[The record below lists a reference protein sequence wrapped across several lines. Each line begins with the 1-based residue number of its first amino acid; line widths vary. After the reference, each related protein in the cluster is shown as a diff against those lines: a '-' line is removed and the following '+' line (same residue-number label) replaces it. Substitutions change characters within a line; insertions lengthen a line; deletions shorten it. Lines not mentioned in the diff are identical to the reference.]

1 MGDELADGSRNR
13 RVPHSLMLSA
23 IAARKARLQLTP
35 QVSSKK
41 RKSSPKTPQIP
52 EKRPRSHPS
61 FNSSAKGTRKNT
73 PKHDVTTS
81 VTTSPDA
88 LTGEEDAIPP
98 NSSDDDD
105 SDMSITLDDKDTTLV
120 PQGHPTEPTRRER
133 TKAWSPSRPVV
144 DSSDEASDVSVQPL
158 SDPSHFFHHIR
169 PLPNEELEILSTYQ
183 PVHGQNM
190 FRLLMEEGSALGLSG
205 PAVIL
210 VLSPSAT
217 VSFVGTYRLR
227 VLRGSIS
234 LLGTIIQSSHVLHH
248 VFAPRSSP
256 IPVIRA
262 HMAHEESSKSLS
274 DIPAQIIN
282 TIAEDDVL
290 IVLQELRTGI
300 EGLGRVV
307 RTFEGVFDQVNPE
320 GAPDLPLKGVHLV
333 GHSLSE
339 DVCLTHEIAGNSYRP
354 RYAYLS
360 GTAILGGCIF
370 CIIVVLRA

>member
-1 MGDELADGSRNR
+1 MKTKKNGEILRRDGGNESAEGHKLWPSMGWEMSWLMRAVTDGA
-13 RVPHSLMLSA
+13 SLMLSA
-23 IAARKARLQLTP
+23 IAVRKARLQLTP
-35 QVSSKK
+35 EESSKK

-52 EKRPRSHPS
+52 EKHPRSRPS
-61 FNSSAKGTRKNT
+61 FNSSAKGTRKNP

-81 VTTSPDA
+81 VTTSSDA
-88 LTGEEDAIPP
+88 FTREEDAIPP

-105 SDMSITLDDKDTTLV
+105 SNMSITLDDQDTTLI

-133 TKAWSPSRPVV
+133 TKAWS
-144 DSSDEASDVSVQPL
+144 SDEASDVSEQPP
-158 SDPSHFFHHIR
+158 SDPSQLFHHIR

-190 FRLLMEEGSALGLSG
+190 FRLSIEEGSALGLSG

-234 LLGTIIQSSHVLHH
+234 LLGTIMQSSRVLHH

-256 IPVIRA
+256 IPVIKA
-262 HMAHEESSKSLS
+262 HMAHGESSQSLS

-320 GAPDLPLKGVHLV
+320 GAPDLPLEGVHLV
-333 GHSLSE
+333 RS
-339 DVCLTHEIAGNSYRP
+339 
-354 RYAYLS
+354 
-360 GTAILGGCIF
+360 F
-370 CIIVVLRA
+370 VV